1 MKCKHCQCPVAV
13 PYVTDT
19 NIFCDSTCSEL
30 NKEWKEYMD
39 AQRDLHQVNVAIIPV
54 HLNPVMD

>member
-13 PYVTDT
+13 PYVTDLGT
-19 NIFCDSTCSEL
+19 FCDGTCSEL

-39 AQRDLHQVNVAIIPV
+39 AQSDLRNTETAFAI
-54 HLNPVMD
+54 NPS